1 MTDSTILFDK
11 DQRNQIVSSLDETLF
26 VEAGAGSGKTH
37 SLVERIISLVSSP
50 SNIPLRNI
58 AAITFTEKAA
68 AELKHRIR
76 IQLEKLR
83 SNADDENFEL
93 FENALNDLDGAAIS
107 TVHGFARRILAE
119 FPIEANL
126 PPRFET
132 VDEINSQVA
141 FQYRI
146 EGLLDDLF
154 ADEDWAETLLFADAI
169 EFKPVQHLTDIAKA
183 LDSNWDLL
191 TPFCCP
197 DLPADD
203 FSDLITRGHAL
214 INQIDGCFGDTSK
227 DSMVKLLTKVSQVVY
242 SLENAFDVI
251 SQLEILHQAVS
262 GTPLLSK
269 NANTKG
275 AKKNWHDIYSVRSEY
290 AEFRILL
297 KQRHQQ
303 FVDAILNRFLSHLID
318 FTLRSAID
326 RRTNGC
332 LEFHDLLVLARNT
345 LRDPLHGSAVRS
357 VLHSKYQRLLL
368 DEFQDTDP
376 IQIELAVLIASSPS
390 SDSSRSWQSLSVE
403 PGRLFFVGDPK
414 QSIYRFRRA
423 DIGLFL
429 EARNKFTTE
438 VTELS
443 TNFRSVTPII
453 EWINAVF
460 NNLIEYETGS
470 QPEYKSLV
478 PLRDPAPYGPGIGL
492 IGQSAHVRKDR
503 IDTIRAAEAS
513 DISATILAAK
523 QERWSV
529 QRNNEWAPAN
539 FNDMAVLVPRRSSLP
554 SLEKAFTKYGIPY
567 QLESANLVWRSREIR
582 DLIMCLRAIN
592 DPTDFL
598 ATISA
603 LRSPIYGCGDDD
615 LYQYRVNGHGS
626 WNFAELPE
634 TQTDDASNIALK
646 GLRHLASL
654 YSLRTLLS
662 PSELIEK
669 LIGDQQLYEQSV
681 ISQRPRDSLRRLRY
695 VVDQARAWSDTTGGT
710 LHRFLRWASSQA
722 DKNSRAVESVLP
734 ESDNDSVRIMTIHA
748 AKGLEFPI
756 TIVAGL
762 AGESNKSRGLQVGF
776 TPEASVP
783 MIRCKAGVESSGFSN
798 WLEEKKSLE
807 QAERIRL
814 LYVACTR
821 ASDHLI
827 VSVHRSERGDTK
839 ILRSEMNA
847 AELIYDG
854 CVDHTEIA
862 FTVPSLPSQ
871 PVIKQ
876 DEDIQT
882 NRPSRKEWE
891 ARRTIALSRPNQ
903 LRSISPTGIT
913 RLSRKN
919 AVTQNQNEEGLN
931 KHGQDLSETP
941 WRKGRYG
948 SALGRA
954 VHGVL
959 QTIDL
964 SKGTNIAA
972 LSASQAAAESIS
984 HQSQLVQAFVTSALE
999 TEVIK
1004 SAAMQRHW
1012 RELYV
1017 AAPINGLVLEGY
1029 IDLMYEEHDN
1039 NDLILID
1046 YKTDQITDLTVEDK
1060 VLQYRLQGAAYAFA
1074 VEATTGQHV
1083 KEMKL
1088 VFLSSD
1094 GGPARVE
1101 RLDDLHLAIADV
1113 QLLTKRVEGH

>member
-1 MTDSTILFDK
+1 MTDTVTLFD
-11 DQRNQIVSSLDETLF
+11 DAQRSQIDSSLDETLF

-37 SLVERIISLVSSP
+37 SLVKRIISLVSSP

-68 AELKHRIR
+68 TELKHRIR
-76 IQLEKLR
+76 IQLEELR
-83 SNADDENFEL
+83 SNANDENFER

-119 FPIEANL
+119 FPVEANL

-141 FQYRI
+141 FQYRM

-169 EFKPVQHLTDIAKA
+169 EFKPVQHLTDIAMA
-183 LDSNWDLL
+183 LNSNWDLL
-191 TPFCCP
+191 TPFPCP
-197 DLPADD
+197 NLPTDD
-203 FSDLITRGHAL
+203 FSDLIIRGHAMM
-214 INQIDGCFGDTSK
+214 NQIDDCFGDTAK
-227 DSMVKLLTKVSQVVY
+227 DSMVKLLTKVSQLVR
-242 SLENAFDVI
+242 SLENAFDAT
-251 SQLEILHQAVS
+251 SSLEILHKAVAGS
-262 GTPLLSK
+262 SPLTQKVDRVGSK
-269 NANTKG
+269 S
-275 AKKNWHDIYSVRSEY
+275 NWHNIHAVRAEYS
-290 AEFRILL
+290 EFRTLL
-297 KQRHQQ
+297 QQQHQQ
-303 FVDAILNRFLSHLID
+303 FVDAILNRFLSYLTD

-326 RRTNGC
+326 RRVNGC

-345 LRDPLHGSAVRS
+345 LRDPLHGADVRS

-376 IQIELAVLIASSPS
+376 IQIELAVLIASPPTG
-390 SDSSRSWQSLSVE
+390 DSSLSWQSLSVE

-438 VTELS
+438 ATELS

-453 EWINAVF
+453 EWVNSVF
-460 NNLIEYETGS
+460 NNLIQYEAGS

-478 PLRDPAPYGPGIGL
+478 PFRDPAPYGPGVGL
-492 IGQSAHVRKDR
+492 IGQSAHHKKDK
-503 IDTIRAAEAS
+503 IDAIRAAEAL
-513 DISATILAAK
+513 DIAATILAAK
-523 QERWSV
+523 QDGWSV
-529 QRNNEWAPAN
+529 QRNNDWAPAK
-539 FNDMAVLVPRRSSLP
+539 FNDMAVLVPSKSSLP
-554 SLEKAFTKYGIPY
+554 SLEKAFTQHGIPY
-567 QLESANLVWRSREIR
+567 QLESANFIWRSREIR

-592 DPTDFL
+592 DPTDSL
-598 ATISA
+598 ATINA

-615 LYQYRVNGHGS
+615 LYRYRVNGHGS

-634 TQTDDASNIALK
+634 APTDDPADITLK

-669 LIGDQQLYEQSV
+669 LISDRQLYEQAV
-681 ISQRPRDSLRRLRY
+681 ISHRPRDSLRRLRY
-695 VVDQARAWSDTTGGT
+695 VVDQARAWSDATSGT

-734 ESDNDSVRIMTIHA
+734 ESDNDSVRVMTIHA

-762 AGESNKSRGLQVGF
+762 AGASNRSQGLQVGF
-776 TPEASVP
+776 NSEASSP
-783 MIRCKAGVESSGFSN
+783 MIRCKTGVESSGFSD
-798 WLEEKKSLE
+798 WLKNKNSLE

-827 VSVHRSERGDTK
+827 ISVHRSDRSKRLRG
-839 ILRSEMNA
+839 EMNA
-847 AELIYDG
+847 AELICDG
-854 CVDHTEIA
+854 CVSHTDIT
-862 FTVPSLPSQ
+862 FTVPPLPAQ
-871 PVIKQ
+871 PLIKKH
-876 DEDIQT
+876 EKIQT
-882 NRPSRKEWE
+882 HRPGRKDWE
-891 ARRTIALSRPNQ
+891 ARRTLALSLPNH
-903 LRSISPTGIT
+903 LRSISPTGIA
-913 RLSRKN
+913 RLARKHPI
-919 AVTQNQNEEGLN
+919 TQNEEGLN
-931 KHGQDLSETP
+931 KHRQDLSEIP

-964 SKGTNIAA
+964 STGTNIAA
-972 LSASQAAAESIS
+972 LSASQAGAESIS
-984 HQSQLVQAFVTSALE
+984 HQSELVEAFVTSALE
-999 TEVIK
+999 TEIIK
-1004 SAAMQRHW
+1004 SAARQRHW

-1017 AAPINGLVLEGY
+1017 AAPVNGLVLEGY
-1029 IDLMYEEHDN
+1029 IDLMYQEDDTNE
-1039 NDLILID
+1039 LILID
-1046 YKTDQITDLTVEDK
+1046 YKTDQITDLTAEDK
-1060 VLQYRLQGAAYAFA
+1060 VSQYRLQGAAYAFA
-1074 VEATTGQHV
+1074 VEATTGQQV
-1083 KEMKL
+1083 KEMKF
-1088 VFLSSD
+1088 VFLSSE
-1094 GGPARVE
+1094 GEPARVQ
-1101 RLDDLHLAIADV
+1101 LVNDLHLAIAEV
-1113 QLLTKRVEGH
+1113 ELLTKRVEGH